1 MAAKINWRKHGTKL
15 RHCHPMSPF
24 IVDEALYK
32 LTRSDLRDEL
42 AANAGLLLSLYGEQ
56 IKNAYHLVNKLLLT
70 LALALV
76 VDAAACKVCGA
87 VSM

>member
-1 MAAKINWRKHGTKL
+1 
-15 RHCHPMSPF
+15 MSPF

-56 IKNAYHLVNKLLLT
+56 IKKCLPF
-70 LALALV
+70 
-76 VDAAACKVCGA
+76 GE
-87 VSM
+87 